1 MKRYLSECQD
11 GHSGPGALQLQRQY
25 QASVTLT
32 AQGLSL
38 VFDIAQIFVG
48 PPGPKALPILL
59 IDPTRPVAYA
69 ASETTIYR
77 MDYSAGLPTFA
88 VHATAS
94 LATDWPNRT
103 TLAYTEAPA

>member
-1 MKRYLSECQD
+1 MKRYLTDCAT
-11 GHSGPGALQLQRQY
+11 GIKATGLQLQKQY
-25 QASVTLT
+25 SAQVTLT

-69 ASETTIYR
+69 ASAVTIYR
-77 MDYSAGLPTFA
+77 MDYSAGLPQFGTHSTTNLQA
-88 VHATAS
+88 
-94 LATDWPNRT
+94 DWPNRQS
-103 TLAYTEAPA
+103 LSYTAPGN

>member
-1 MKRYLSECQD
+1 MKRYLSECQS
-11 GHSGPGALQLQRQY
+11 GHNGPGALNLQRKY

-69 ASETTIYR
+69 ASEATIYR
-77 MDYSAGLPTFA
+77 MDYSAGLPTFGA
-88 VHATAS
+88 YPTNNLQA
-94 LATDWPNRT
+94 DWPSRQ
-103 TLAYTEAPA
+103 TLSYNTGP

>member
-1 MKRYLSECQD
+1 MKRYLTDCAS
-11 GHSGPGALQLQRQY
+11 GHSGPGALQLKRQY

-38 VFDIAQIFVG
+38 VFDIAQVFVG

-59 IDPTRPVAYA
+59 IDPTRPIAYA
-69 ASETTIYR
+69 ASETTIYK
-77 MDYSAGLPTFA
+77 MNYSAGLPTFA
-88 VHATAS
+88 TRATTN

-103 TLAYTEAPA
+103 TLAYTQA